1 MITGVP
7 TFRSNGAGLSGCSSS
22 VCAAIKVNK
31 PSDSSFVRSRQQ
43 GQLGIIRRSK
53 QGISPAPRN
62 RTLPTSNAEEYRR
75 KAEECQT
82 LSDRVD
88 RHETKAEWR
97 KLALQ
102 WQLLADRVE
111 GLDAPAKAD
120 ATARPCEASPAD

>member
-43 GQLGIIRRSK
+43 GQRGIIRRSK

-82 LSDRVD
+82 FGQGD
-88 RHETKAEWR
+88 RHETRAEWR

-120 ATARPCEASPAD
+120 A